1 MPFIDAAR
9 HRIEYERIGDSP
21 GSRPSLVFLHEGLGS
36 ITGWGDFPGRLA
48 RATGLAGVAYN
59 RAGHGRSG
67 PLTGPRTIRFMHDE
81 ALDVLPSVLS
91 SLGVERP
98 ILIGHSDGAS
108 IALIFASHHPSL
120 VRGLALEAPH
130 VIVEP
135 ETAGGIADARRRFRA
150 GALRERLRR
159 HHFENTESM
168 FETWAEVW
176 LSDAFRTWSI
186 QAELGSVRCP
196 VFVVQGDNDGYGT
209 MEQVRLVETGVAG
222 PATSLVLPGCGHA
235 PHRERTGQVV
245 DAMRRFIA
253 SLD

>member
-1 MPFIDAAR
+1 MPFIDAAG

-176 LSDAFRTWSI
+176 LSDAFR
-186 QAELGSVRCP
+186 SVVYPGR
-196 VFVVQGDNDGYGT
+196 T
-209 MEQVRLVETGVAG
+209 RIRA
-222 PATSLVLPGCGHA
+222 LPGLRRPGRQRRLRHDGTGQTG
-235 PHRERTGQVV
+235 RNGRRRTGHEPRPPRLRPC
-245 DAMRRFIA
+245 AA
-253 SLD
+253 P